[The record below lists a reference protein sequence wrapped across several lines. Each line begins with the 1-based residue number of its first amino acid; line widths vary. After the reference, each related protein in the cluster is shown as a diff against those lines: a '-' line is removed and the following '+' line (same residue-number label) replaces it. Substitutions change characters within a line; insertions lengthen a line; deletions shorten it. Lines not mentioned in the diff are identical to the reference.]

1 MRTVDVSLIPAL
13 LAGTEVKELT
23 IPSVLL
29 TKDYCERMGINVA
42 TYTAFLDSQGLP
54 YTLEQEDPIYK
65 SGHNYD
71 INTVEQF
78 GMGNKATVNSYLDNM
93 RTRPQKIS
101 SGIPELDEVLGGGYR
116 VGINVVGGIP
126 NLGKSTLLINSAVNM
141 ASQGTASIYLTH
153 DMRSNELM
161 DKVFSKVSYDK
172 LADKGYTLTDI
183 SYKRE
188 LLKDDQKSR
197 IVINEV
203 MEQSKLLTI
212 IDMLDTKEFI
222 KQTGEYEDL
231 QGLNVIERAIKLYS
245 SIYKQ
250 PVFFVDSLQQMALYL
265 GLSAKDGID
274 KILMMFKEYSAKY
287 KAAIV
292 VVSTLSRSHYNKDLT
307 IEAFKE
313 SGNIEYD
320 ADSIFVLQP
329 KDLKE
334 EGAIDMDS
342 FKSCDYRDV
351 TIKCL
356 KSRDS
361 GFVSRDITL
370 FAPYCSFIP
379 YDEERT
385 REQKLNRSQ
394 IEKTE
399 GAPID
404 DVEDIGEKPVKV
416 YQRASKPRPVNVG
429 FELKE

>member
-1 MRTVDVSLIPAL
+1 MRTVDTSLIPAL
-13 LAGTEVKELT
+13 LAGAEVKEPT
-23 IPSVLL
+23 VPTQVL
-29 TKDYCERMGINVA
+29 TKDYCERMGVDIH
-42 TYTAFLDSQGLP
+42 TFKAFLDSHNLP
-54 YTLEQEDPIYK
+54 CVIEQEDTVYK
-65 SGHNYD
+65 TGHSYD
-71 INTVEQF
+71 TETVERF
-78 GMGNKATVNSYLDNM
+78 GMGNRSTVNSYLDNM
-93 RTRPQKIS
+93 RVRPQKIS
-101 SGIPELDEVLGGGYR
+101 TGIPELDEVLSGGYR

-126 NLGKSTLLINSAVNM
+126 NLGKTTLLINSAINM
-141 ASQGTASIYLTH
+141 ASKGTAAIYLTH
-153 DMRSNELM
+153 DMRANELM

-183 SYKRE
+183 SFKRE

-197 IVINEV
+197 IVIKEV
-203 MEQSKLLTI
+203 IEQSKLLTI

-231 QGLNVIERAIKLYS
+231 QSFNVIERAIKLYT
-245 SIYKQ
+245 SIYKN

-292 VVSTLSRSHYNKDLT
+292 LVSTLSRSHYNKDLT

-329 KDLKE
+329 RDLKE
-334 EGAIDMDS
+334 EGAVDMDG
-342 FKSCDYRDV
+342 FKSNDFRDV

-361 GFVSRDITL
+361 GFVSKDITL

-379 YDEERT
+379 FDEERS
-385 REQKLNRSQ
+385 RQQRLGKD
-394 IEKTE
+394 KTE
-399 GAPID
+399 KSDNIEQGEAT
-404 DVEDIGEKPVKV
+404 EKPTRSR
-416 YQRASKPRPVNVG
+416 QQASKPKPVNVG
-429 FELKE
+429 FELQE